1 MEQPQ
6 QQHREYQW
14 QVEEEADV
22 ANLQP
27 RQSRRHRL
35 NNHAATTDIISPS
48 TGNGSSNNSSI
59 TDDAGSSIQSMT
71 ASRAGSATPSL
82 KKKKELLTI
91 TASVRKLIMNMI
103 TQQRPKR
110 VQSFMEL
117 GKMGSL
123 PSWTT
128 AFTLTMAKV
137 FTPSFQI
144 EATICLLVSQSFY
157 FGIC

>member
-14 QVEEEADV
+14 QVEEEADD

-59 TDDAGSSIQSMT
+59 TDDAGSIQSMT
-71 ASRAGSATPSL
+71 ASRAGSATPTF
-82 KKKKELLTI
+82 KEEEEIAGNNSISEEVDNEYDHTAASKTCTEFHGAWENGKSTKLDNSIYFDNGQGIYTI
-91 TASVRKLIMNMI
+91 
-103 TQQRPKR
+103 
-110 VQSFMEL
+110 
-117 GKMGSL
+117 L
-123 PSWTT
+123 PN
-128 AFTLTMAKV
+128 
-137 FTPSFQI
+137 
-144 EATICLLVSQSFY
+144 
-157 FGIC
+157 